1 MSDTTKDL
9 LVIKVGTAPEIT
21 HESVEQHLNTV
32 IEGRAVEFSDEELQ
46 RTVDID
52 KVRKIY
58 KLNSTGDKGKKSKAQ
73 SVGDGIDGAHGEN
86 EGNSETKALEV
97 AILGMIA
104 LRGAS

>member
-1 MSDTTKDL
+1 M
-9 LVIKVGTAPEIT
+9 IKVGTAPEIT
-21 HESVEQHLNTV
+21 HESVEQHLNAV

-52 KVRKIY
+52 RVRKIY
-58 KLNSTGDKGKKSKAQ
+58 KLNSTGDRGKKNKAQ
-73 SVGDGIDGAHGEN
+73 GVENGINGAHVEK
-86 EGNSETKALEV
+86 EGDSETKALEV